1 MRPGMNLNAA
11 TAGEPN
17 ASIELECVVN
27 CDDLLNH
34 NEVLSSLGYEISD
47 KCRLVGKPKER
58 R

>member
-11 TAGEPN
+11 TTGEPN
-17 ASIELECVVN
+17 ASIELECVAN